1 MTLHNR
7 RGVIPLGEKIP
18 PSVFSR
24 RGTKFLFM
32 ALVAMGVALFLSLPG
47 MSVWAGH
54 PPNSPVSPVPTQT
67 APPPTPS
74 PTVPVNTPTPS
85 AETPAPSQPLQG
97 SERGTALLVVGGI
110 LLAGLIVGAVVLLL
124 EGVMSS

>member
-18 PSVFSR
+18 LSVFSG
-24 RGTKFLFM
+24 RGTKLLFM
-32 ALVAMGVALFLSLPG
+32 ALVATGVALFLSLPG

-54 PPNSPVSPVPTQT
+54 LPTSPVSPVPTQT
-67 APPPTPS
+67 DQPPTPS
-74 PTVPVNTPTPS
+74 PTIPVNTPTPN
-85 AETPAPSQPLQG
+85 AETPAPSQSLQG
-97 SERGTALLVVGGI
+97 SERGTALLVAGGI